1 MLINK
6 NMEIINTPEVAN
18 LIDELVNSILN
29 NILKDD
35 PNILSDMKNDVENGT
50 NIVISSGLNLKKE
63 YLINYTA
70 EEQIVFDWLS
80 TQLNINVI
88 E

>member
-29 NILKDD
+29 NIKENNSNTLF
-35 PNILSDMKNDVENGT
+35 DMKNDTEYGT

-63 YLINYTA
+63 YLSNYTD
-70 EEQIVFDWLS
+70 EKKIVFDWIS
-80 TQLNINVI
+80 TQLSINVI
-88 E
+88 